1 MGEGRA
7 GESEE
12 TSAHAADHRGHAHL
26 DEHSQLRHAQPGS
39 RSPVLPSDGNRQ
51 TAAQSHSRG
60 HTRYLLS
67 ESFLPGC
74 NVTASEVLTTACK
87 TRIESNRRQRGV
99 FLMKAL
105 GSSQSAGGD
114 HTEGV
119 ATSPCHQLQRRGR
132 PRGWLPQN
140 SKGENRLFHLLLW
153 IKLNEN
159 LGLYVTLSFIICALK
174 IVHSL

>member
-60 HTRYLLS
+60 HARYLLS

-105 GSSQSAGGD
+105 GSSQSVGGI
-114 HTEGV
+114 TRKE
-119 ATSPCHQLQRRGR
+119 LQ
-132 PRGWLPQN
+132 PLPAISFREEAAPGGGSHKTQKVKIGF
-140 SKGENRLFHLLLW
+140 STYCSG
-153 IKLNEN
+153 LN
-159 LGLYVTLSFIICALK
+159 LMK
-174 IVHSL
+174 I

>member
-12 TSAHAADHRGHAHL
+12 TSAHAADHRGHAHR

-74 NVTASEVLTTACK
+74 NVMASEVLTTACK
-87 TRIESNRRQRGV
+87 TRIEPETT
-99 FLMKAL
+99 
-105 GSSQSAGGD
+105 GSVPHESPGQLPKRWGGSHGRSCNLSPPSAS
-114 HTEGV
+114 EKRPPQGV
-119 ATSPCHQLQRRGR
+119 APT
-132 PRGWLPQN
+132 
-140 SKGENRLFHLLLW
+140 
-153 IKLNEN
+153 KL
-159 LGLYVTLSFIICALK
+159 K
-174 IVHSL
+174 R